1 MFSKPVREN
10 DKPPCKKNTTTENPI
25 LNYRDFFKKGIVLKK
40 YKVPELK
47 TIAKH
52 HRLHITGTKGVLIER
67 IENLFTKMKSA
78 EKIQCIFR
86 GWLVRF
92 SFKIRGEAFKDRSLC
107 VNDTDFCTLEPINE
121 IPFEYFYSYRDEKDF
136 IYGFNISSLIQLFKK
151 NQKLENPYNRERI
164 DRQKICQILF
174 LNNIIPILF
183 AEKDENHIK
192 IIAEKPIE
200 NRAQEA
206 QYLSNFYYRPQVLLT
221 QSEMNMELRTNLQK
235 IVSSRNMPITR
246 RIQELFMEIDRLGNY
261 TQSSWYSS
269 LNRSEYVRLYRT
281 LFDIWYYRGHI
292 PREIK
297 NKICPLIDPFSN
309 IFSTRL
315 STFEITLDQIQVIC
329 TTVIENL
336 IYSGIDEEYRKIGTL
351 HVLSA
356 LTLVSG
362 PARMAMPWLYESIV
376 F

>member
-1 MFSKPVREN
+1 M
-10 DKPPCKKNTTTENPI
+10 
-25 LNYRDFFKKGIVLKK
+25 KG
-40 YKVPELK
+40 
-47 TIAKH
+47 
-52 HRLHITGTKGVLIER
+52 
-67 IENLFTKMKSA
+67 A
-78 EKIQCIFR
+78 EKIQRIFR

-121 IPFEYFYSYRDEKDF
+121 IPFKYFYSYRDEKDF
-136 IYGFNISSLIQLFKK
+136 VYGFNISSLIQLFRK

-200 NRAQEA
+200 NRAQES
-206 QYLSNFYYRPQVLLT
+206 QYLSNYYYRPQVLSSYT
-221 QSEMNMELRTNLQK
+221 EMNPELRANLQK
-235 IVSSRNMPITR
+235 IVSSRNMPIAR
-246 RIQELFMEIDRLGNY
+246 RMQELFMEIDRLGNY

-269 LNRSEYVRLYRT
+269 LNRAEYVRLYRT
-281 LFDIWYYRGHI
+281 MFDIWHFRGNI

-297 NKICPLIDPFSN
+297 NKICPIIDPFTN
-309 IFSTRL
+309 IFSTHL
-315 STFEITLDQIQVIC
+315 SNFDITLDQIQVIC
-329 TTVIENL
+329 TTVMENL
-336 IYSGIDEEYRKIGTL
+336 IYSGIDVEYRKIGTL

-356 LTLVSG
+356 LTLVSS
-362 PARMAMPWLYESIV
+362 PARIAMPWLYESIV

>member
-1 MFSKPVREN
+1 MFSKPLREN
-10 DKPPCKKNTTTENPI
+10 DKPPCKKNTTTENQI

-40 YKVPELK
+40 CKVPELK

-67 IENLFTKMKSA
+67 IENLFKKMKSA
-78 EKIQCIFR
+78 EKIQRIFR

-136 IYGFNISSLIQLFKK
+136 VYGFNITSLIQLFKK

-192 IIAEKPIE
+192 IVSEKPME
-200 NRAQEA
+200 TRTRE
-206 QYLSNFYYRPQVLLT
+206 QYLSVFYYRPQVLLT
-221 QSEMNMELRTNLQK
+221 YSQMNSELRGNLQK
-235 IVSSRNMPITR
+235 IVSSRNMPIAR

-269 LNRSEYVRLYRT
+269 LSRAEYVRLYRT
-281 LFDIWYYRGHI
+281 MFDIWHFRGHI

-297 NKICPLIDPFSN
+297 NKICPIIDPFSN
-309 IFSTRL
+309 IFSTQL
-315 STFEITLDQIQVIC
+315 SNFDITLDQIQVIC
-329 TTVIENL
+329 TTVMENL
-336 IYSGIDEEYRKIGTL
+336 IYSGVDEEYRKIGTL

-356 LTLVSG
+356 LTLVSS
-362 PARMAMPWLYESIV
+362 PARNAMPWLYESIV